1 MIKKIFR
8 FLAEYFVLLGGL
20 LFIFTMGAI
29 YAFLQ
34 PEGTLVNITFLIIV
48 VGWIIFLIK
57 YFWDLVEKDKKA

>member
-8 FLAEYFVLLGGL
+8 FLAEYFVFLGGL